1 MDERIHVFEV
11 TKSSGGVGQVVRWI
25 AEGLDKGRFRL
36 TVACLSEGG
45 LQLAGELS
53 QIPGVRAFGLWMNRY
68 KIDPLSDARVC
79 AHLARQIRRERFD
92 LVHAH
97 ASKPGFLARLA
108 AAGTGVPVLYS
119 PHCFAFH
126 AGAGRIE
133 AALIAGLERF
143 AAGFLTARIVTVSDG
158 ERALARRYG
167 VGRDGQ
173 FVTIHSGMDLRSSD
187 RPIDPA
193 GRGASSVAA
202 MRTSLGVPVHAPLV
216 GAVGRLNPQK
226 APLDFVR
233 AAARIRDQRPDTH
246 FIWVGTGPLAAQ
258 ARAMAE
264 ESGLA
269 HVFHFTGQRNDVHDI
284 LCGLDVFVLAS
295 RWEGFPLTVLEAMA
309 AGVPVVATDVDGTR
323 EAVRHDDNGLLVPPG
338 DPGALARAVLDVLDN
353 PERARRLGQRGRE
366 RVEQEFTRERMLAYL
381 AQAYEDVCEHSPA
394 YRRPGARTRQLAG

>member
-11 TKSSGGVGQVVRWI
+11 TKSSGGVGEVVRWI
-25 AEGLDKGRFRL
+25 VEGLDKSRFRL

-45 LQLAGELS
+45 PQLAGELS
-53 QIPGVRAFGLWMNRY
+53 QIPGVQAFDLWMNRY

-79 AHLARQIRRERFD
+79 THLARQIRRERFD

-108 AAGTGVPVLYS
+108 AAGTGMPVLYS

-143 AAGFLTARIVTVSDG
+143 AARFLTARIITVSDG
-158 ERALARRYG
+158 ERALARRHG

-173 FVTIHSGMDLRSSD
+173 FVTIHSGMDLRSSH
-187 RPIDPA
+187 RPID
-193 GRGASSVAA
+193 VAA
-202 MRTSLGVPVHAPLV
+202 MRTSLGVPAHAPLV

-233 AAARIRDQRPDTH
+233 AAARVHSQRPDTH

-258 ARAMAE
+258 AHAATE
-264 ESGLA
+264 KNGLA
-269 HVFHFTGQRNDVHDI
+269 NVFHFAGQRIDVHDI
-284 LCGLDVFVLAS
+284 LRALDVFVLAS

-323 EAVRHDDNGLLVPPG
+323 EAVRHGDNGLLVSRG
-338 DPGALARAVLDVLDN
+338 DPDALARAVLDVLNN
-353 PERARRLGQRGRE
+353 PECALRLGRRGRE
-366 RVEQEFTRERMLAYL
+366 RVEQEFTRERMLASL
-381 AQAYEDVCEHSPA
+381 AQAYEDACEYSSR
-394 YRRPGARTRQLAG
+394 YRGRGERARRQTKERGQR